1 MSTRGRAVTG
11 WAACVAAV
19 AGLLSSLSIGAGTSS
34 ASLGVPVPPGG
45 SVCPGAVG
53 EPGAVAVLNLTPV
66 EATAAGFGAVRASD
80 APSNNSLGV
89 QAVSNVNFRPGS
101 VDPNVAL
108 ASIGSDHR
116 VCFDN
121 SPHASI
127 HLVADQM
134 GVMPAS
140 AYQPAAATGAK
151 RLVDTRSGPA
161 VAPGASVCAVA
172 VGAPGRIAV
181 VNITPVEATGPG
193 FGAVRASDAPSNN
206 TLGEAA
212 VSNANFSVGSIDPN
226 LAFTEIGGD
235 GRICF
240 DNSPH
245 SATHVIIDQMG
256 SLPDSAFVPAAA
268 SGATRLMDTRRG
280 LVVGG
285 IGVGSVVPGAAV
297 CAEAV
302 GNPGD
307 VAVVNGTPVEATAAG
322 FMAVRASD
330 APSNNT
336 LGANAVSNWNF
347 APGSVDPNVAF
358 AEIGPDGM
366 ICIDNSNHATVQM
379 VLDQAGYLPAG
390 AFTPASASGAA
401 RIVDTRTGFVAE
413 PGPAPPTTI
422 TTTTTIIAT
431 TTTTSPPS
439 GATAPGA
446 PLALTGTAGPGRVTL
461 NWSPPSSD
469 GGAPIDTYRVE
480 RSVGDT
486 SQWEVLGT
494 TVATTHLDE
503 YLDPDVVYFY
513 RVSAHNAVGWGPS
526 SDWTGHKPNRPG
538 RPGRPVDLTIL
549 PGSTSLSV
557 SWQPPATDGG
567 APIVG
572 YYAQL
577 RSGTCGGSL
586 AVEVATATTSVAFHG
601 LQTSDVYCVVVY
613 ARTDYSV
620 GDPASAT
627 ATVGAPA
634 APSPCTLSVDGYPT
648 QAGGIQWDANVS
660 WSTPVSS
667 GASAIT
673 AYQARLYRDGNYY
686 GAINAGP
693 DDRYTT
699 FQDVPPSGSYHA
711 EVIAYNSRFSPTC
724 VTATVSL

>member
-1 MSTRGRAVTG
+1 MSTRDRSVAWG
-11 WAACVAAV
+11 AACVAAL
-19 AGLLSSLSIGAGTSS
+19 AGLLASLVVVAGTSS
-34 ASLGVPVPPGG
+34 ATLGVPVAPGG

-53 EPGAVAVLNLTPV
+53 DPGAVAVLNLTPV

-80 APSNNSLGV
+80 APSNNSLGAA
-89 QAVSNVNFRPGS
+89 AVSNVNFRPGS

-108 ASIGSDHR
+108 VSIGADQR

-121 SPHASI
+121 SPHAAI

-134 GVMPAS
+134 GVMQAS
-140 AYQPAAATGAK
+140 AYEPAAATGAK

-172 VGAPGRIAV
+172 AGAPGRIAV

-212 VSNANFSVGSIDPN
+212 VSNVNFSVGSTDPN
-226 LAFTEIGGD
+226 LAFSRIGSD

-245 SATHVIIDQMG
+245 STIHLIIDQMG
-256 SLPDSAFVPAAA
+256 SIPSSAFVPAAA

-285 IGVGSVVPGAAV
+285 IGVSSVAPGAAV
-297 CAEAV
+297 CAQAV
-302 GNPGD
+302 GEPGD

-322 FMAVRASD
+322 FMAARSSD

-336 LGANAVSNWNF
+336 LGDQAVSNWNF
-347 APGSVDPNVAF
+347 APGSIDPNVAF

-366 ICIDNSNHATVQM
+366 ICVDNSNHATVQM

-390 AFTPASASGAA
+390 QLTPASSTGAA
-401 RIVDTRTGFVAE
+401 RIVDTRRGFVAD
-413 PGPAPPTTI
+413 PTTVVPPS
-422 TTTTTIIAT
+422 TTTTTT
-431 TTTTSPPS
+431 TPAS
-439 GATAPGA
+439 GAVAPGA
-446 PLALTGTAGPGRVTL
+446 PEALTGSDGPGSVTL
-461 NWSPPSSD
+461 NWEAPASD
-469 GGAPIDTYRVE
+469 GGAPVDGYRVE

-486 SQWEVLGT
+486 SQWQELVT
-494 TVATTHLDE
+494 TASTTHLDT

-513 RVSAHNAVGWGPS
+513 RVSAHSAVGWGVPS
-526 SDWTGHKPNRPG
+526 GSIGVSPKWPG
-538 RPGRPVDLTIL
+538 QPSPPIGLTIV
-549 PGSTSLSV
+549 PGSSSLAAD
-557 SWQPPATDGG
+557 WQPPAEDGG
-567 APIVG
+567 ALITG

-577 RSGTCGGSL
+577 RSGSCAGTQI
-586 AVEVATATTSVAFHG
+586 VQVDTAATSVVFAG
-601 LQTSDVYCVVVY
+601 LQSGDVYCVVVR
-613 ARTDYSV
+613 AKTDYSS
-620 GDPASAT
+620 GGTATAT

-634 APSPCTLSVDGYPT
+634 QPSPCALSVDGYPT
-648 QAGGIQWDANVS
+648 QAGGFQWDANVE

-667 GASAIT
+667 GGAAIT
-673 AYQARLYRDGNYY
+673 AYQARLYRNGSYY
-686 GAINAGP
+686 SAINAGP
-693 DDRYTT
+693 DDRYATL
-699 FQDVPPSGSYHA
+699 QDVPASGSYHA
-711 EVIAYNSRFSPTC
+711 EVIAYNGKFSAPC